1 MQNVKGDVQ
10 SISARVLRVDVAKWR
25 LAQFLIPI
33 ATIASVAVRRI
44 PGLATT
50 VLALLILAA
59 TGVVLLIARRS
70 FGRRQIQFAA
80 GKILISDTD
89 LTVRS
94 SDVTAWTYDHNTGR
108 LYGRATSW
116 RLVVKDDDRENFR
129 AALASIFGK
138 PKLLRHR
145 GSRRA
150 RIIALGAAV
159 LGGGILAVGISMDI
173 VATVFVGVP
182 CLVFGLATLG
192 AFSQKIAD

>member
-33 ATIASVAVRRI
+33 ATIASVAARRI
-44 PGLATT
+44 PGIVPT
-50 VLALLILAA
+50 VSAFLILAA

-80 GKILISDTD
+80 GKILIGNTD

-94 SDVTAWTYDHNTGR
+94 SDVSAWTYDRNTGR
-108 LYGRATSW
+108 LYGKANSW
-116 RLVVKDDDRENFR
+116 RLVVRDDDGDNFR
-129 AALASIFGK
+129 SALASIFGK
-138 PKLLRHR
+138 PRLLRHR

-150 RIIALGAAV
+150 RIVALGVAL
-159 LGGGILAVGISMDI
+159 LGGGILAVGISMNI

-192 AFSQKIAD
+192 AFSQKIVD